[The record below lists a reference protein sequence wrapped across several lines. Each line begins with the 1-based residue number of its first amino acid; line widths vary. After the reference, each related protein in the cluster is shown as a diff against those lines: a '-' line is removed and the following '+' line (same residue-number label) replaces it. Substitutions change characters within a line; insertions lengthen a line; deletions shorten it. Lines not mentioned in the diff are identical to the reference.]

1 LATIK
6 DVAKHAG
13 VAVSTASYVL
23 NNDPRVS
30 EETRRKVWAA
40 VEELNYRPNAIAR
53 NLKRRKTETIGLF
66 LTGFGGP
73 FFSSITQGLEEVVT
87 SNGYDLVA
95 CSTSGNHRNS
105 ASRFLREKQF
115 DAAIIF
121 GPTIPDELIVQ
132 VARKDF
138 PIVVMDRELK
148 ADHVHHVLV
157 NNVQGAFTAT
167 THLIGLGYRKIGYLS
182 GGVESYNNQK
192 RFEGYKK
199 ALAEAGIPYQS
210 IYTAQGH
217 FTEHGGY
224 QAMKSLIMSGNVP
237 EAIFSANDEMAIG
250 CIQALTEAGY
260 RIPEDVAIVG
270 FDDIRLS
277 AFVRPALTTINHPKR
292 EWGALVTHVI
302 FQALQEAWDE
312 PRSILLDTELIVRES
327 CGAQRVRGPAS

>member
-1 LATIK
+1 MATIK
-6 DVAKHAG
+6 DVAKLAG

-23 NNDPRVS
+23 NNDPRIS
-30 EETRRKVWAA
+30 EGTRRKVLAA
-40 VEELNYRPNAIAR
+40 VEELEYRPNAIAR

-66 LTGFGGP
+66 LTGFSGP
-73 FFSSITQGLEEVVT
+73 FFNSITQGLEEVVT

-95 CSTSGNHRNS
+95 CITPEINQKSNN
-105 ASRFLREKQF
+105 RFLREKQF

-148 ADHVHHVLV
+148 ADHVHQVLV
-157 NNVQGAFTAT
+157 NNVQGAFNAT
-167 THLIGLGYRKIGYLS
+167 SHLIGLGYRDIGYLS
-182 GGVESYNNQK
+182 GGVNSFNNQK
-192 RFEGYKK
+192 RIEGYKK
-199 ALAEAGIPYQS
+199 ALTEADLPYKAF
-210 IYTAQGH
+210 YTAQGH
-217 FTEHGGY
+217 FTENGGY
-224 QAMKSLIMSGNVP
+224 QAMKSLIMSKQVP

-277 AFVRPALTTINHPKR
+277 AFVRPALTTISHPKH
-292 EWGALVTHVI
+292 EWGTLVTHVI
-302 FQALQEAWDE
+302 FQALQEALDE
-312 PRSILLDTELIVRES
+312 PRSILLDTQLVVRES
-327 CGAQRVRGPAS
+327 CGALLGRGQ